1 MELSMRLA
9 AEADADAVLDIYN
22 SNPDFLLH
30 HLGLERVDAAF
41 LRREQ
46 EEMRR
51 VGFSSCVLT
60 GAQDGL
66 PVGVLDYRPGDCA
79 YLSLLMLHRAQRGVG
94 LGRACYAF
102 FERYAARQGSRSI
115 RIDVV
120 DDYEG
125 NALPFWER
133 QGFCAR
139 ERTELLWGEKR
150 SRAVVM
156 SKNLR

>member
-1 MELSMRLA
+1 MDLRMRLA
-9 AEADADAVLDIYN
+9 VKADTDAVLDIYN

-30 HLGLERVDAAF
+30 HLDLERVDAAF
-41 LRREQ
+41 LHREQ
-46 EEMRR
+46 EEMRQA
-51 VGFSSCVLT
+51 GFSSCVLS

-139 ERTELLWGEKR
+139 ERTELRWGEKR
-150 SRAVVM
+150 SRALVM
-156 SKNLR
+156 VKNLE